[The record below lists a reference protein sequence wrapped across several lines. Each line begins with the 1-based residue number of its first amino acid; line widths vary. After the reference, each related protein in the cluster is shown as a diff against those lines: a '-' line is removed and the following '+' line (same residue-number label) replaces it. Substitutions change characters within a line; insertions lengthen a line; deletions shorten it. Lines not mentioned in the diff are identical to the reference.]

1 MTQGSSCSSSVN
13 QTSNCIVYN
22 ITILHHSSI
31 VHIVHIAQLQF
42 IVHIYQYCTILPD
55 IVREIQ
61 VALDRHGDDDQL
73 GIRVRVPPGSA
84 AAANDHDAEAG
95 VYYGTSRT

>member
-1 MTQGSSCSSSVN
+1 MAVRDCFDMLNILDLTSRPSC
-13 QTSNCIVYN
+13 
-22 ITILHHSSI
+22 I